1 MATFFNTATLLY
13 NGTATNSNTT
23 VGELVQTI
31 TASKT
36 AVSGSYAV
44 GDTVSYVVSI
54 VNSGTAA
61 VNGITVTDN
70 LGAYTPLGG
79 TELVP
84 LSYVADSLKYFVNGV
99 LTATPTVTAG
109 PPLTVTGINI
119 PGDGNVTLIYEVTAN
134 SFAPLAQGSTITN
147 TATVSGGGLTEAVIA
162 TAQVTAENEPRLS
175 ITKFMD
181 PQTVV
186 DNSELTY
193 TFVIQNTGNTE
204 ITAAD
209 DVIVTDTF
217 NPILNPITVT
227 INGTAATEGTEYTY
241 NTATGEF
248 TTLAGAITVPAATY
262 TQAADGTVTV
272 TPGVN
277 VIRVTGTI

>member
-31 TASKT
+31 TATKT
-36 AVSGSYAV
+36 AVSGSYSN

-54 VNSGTAA
+54 VNSGTTA
-61 VNGITVTDN
+61 VTGLTVADD
-70 LGAYTPLGG
+70 LGAYTTAGG
-79 TELVP
+79 TQAVP
-84 LSYVADSLKYFVNGV
+84 LDYVAGSLRFFVNGRV
-99 LTATPTVTAG
+99 SAAPAVTAG
-109 PPLTVTGINI
+109 PPLTITGIDV
-119 PGDGNVTLIYEVTAN
+119 PAGGNVTLIYEATVN

-147 TATVSGGGLTEAVIA
+147 AATVSGGGLTEAI
-162 TAQVTAENEPRLS
+162 TADAAVTAINEPRLS

-181 PQTVV
+181 PAIVV

-193 TFVIQNTGNTE
+193 TFIIQNTGNTS
-204 ITAAD
+204 IDAAD
-209 DVIVTDTF
+209 GVIVTDTF
-217 NPILNPITVT
+217 NPILNPISVT
-227 INGTAATEGTEYTY
+227 INNTTAALGTDYTY

-248 TTLAGAITVPAATY
+248 ATVAGALTVPAATY

-272 TPGVN
+272 TPGVT
-277 VIRVTGTI
+277 VVQVTGTV